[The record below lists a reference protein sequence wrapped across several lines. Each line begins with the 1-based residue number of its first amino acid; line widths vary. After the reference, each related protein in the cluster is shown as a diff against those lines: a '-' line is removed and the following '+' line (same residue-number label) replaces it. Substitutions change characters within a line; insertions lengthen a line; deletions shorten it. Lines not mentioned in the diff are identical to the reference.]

1 MGGVCFAA
9 EDDEVRFRHPS
20 EGGYLP
26 PMGHPYGHPGSR
38 PLPPRPVG
46 APPPR
51 PGGHP
56 GRFVDERE
64 FMDQKFRR
72 PDFDPR
78 AGPGP
83 TGFQQPPQE
92 RDVFGGRGMRPD
104 KMREFGVPPS
114 EDSTI
119 PPFNHSNPTPP
130 HPNFGEPRQHQPYHQ
145 NHESPHHSS
154 PHLQHHSPQR
164 PRKSPSV
171 RPGYENHDD
180 HMDGYDSPERKTSGH
195 FPPERKQ
202 SGHFPPE
209 RKHSGH
215 FPSERQHSGHF
226 HTERKQSG
234 HFSYGDHEELPRS
247 KSLSERLKNYQ
258 RTHSHEMD
266 PYGTYSKSADRP
278 DNGTDEDF
286 GHNAQ
291 LQRKKSLQER
301 VAEFKEKR
309 KNSQVRFDDESVSEA
324 SERNSLHKNYYAILE
339 REASER
345 HIERQGSDRSDES
358 RRMSRRGKS
367 KERRGY
373 GFERP
378 SPNNRGD
385 SRKKSKRNSSRHRD
399 EDYADKPRRK
409 TRKPKDRHN
418 QSPQHSSPQTSSRE
432 LEIER
437 STSGRSTSGR
447 SNSGKRRSFIGRPK
461 KSKEVREME
470 EVVRRISRRSSQRK
484 AEEEVH
490 GKKFTFDDPP
500 PRRTSRRNNHDHEW
514 AIHE

>member
-9 EDDEVRFRHPS
+9 EDDEVRYRHPS
-20 EGGYLP
+20 EGGHGYLP
-26 PMGHPYGHPGSR
+26 PMGHPYAHPAGR

-46 APPPR
+46 PPPPR
-51 PGGHP
+51 PGQ

-64 FMDQKFRR
+64 FMDQKYRR
-72 PDFDPR
+72 PDYDPR

-83 TGFQQPPQE
+83 TGFQQE

-119 PPFNHSNPTPP
+119 PPFNHSNSQPP

-145 NHESPHHSS
+145 HSP
-154 PHLQHHSPQR
+154 QRKQKSPQR
-164 PRKSPSV
+164 PRKSPSN

-180 HMDGYDSPERKTSGH
+180 HMDDGYDSPERKTSGH
-195 FPPERKQ
+195 FPPERKM
-202 SGHFPPE
+202 
-209 RKHSGH
+209 SGH
-215 FPSERQHSGHF
+215 FPSERKNSGHFSTERPSSGHLSTERQNSGHFSTERQNSAHSGHF
-226 HTERKQSG
+226 AYS
-234 HFSYGDHEELPRS
+234 DHEEVPRR

-258 RTHSHEMD
+258 RKHTEED
-266 PYGTYSKSADRP
+266 YGGYSKSADRP

-309 KNSQVRFDDESVSEA
+309 KNSQ
-324 SERNSLHKNYYAILE
+324 HM
-339 REASER
+339 
-345 HIERQGSDRSDES
+345 ERQGSDRSDES
-358 RRMSRRGKS
+358 RRVSTRNKS

-378 SPNNRGD
+378 SPTQGRSDRSD
-385 SRKKSKRNSSRHRD
+385 SRKKSKRNSDRHRD
-399 EDYADKPRRK
+399 DNYADKPRRQ
-409 TRKPKDRHN
+409 TRKPKDRNGH
-418 QSPQHSSPQTSSRE
+418 SPQQHSPNGRDSE
-432 LEIER
+432 LD
-437 STSGRSTSGR
+437 R
-447 SNSGKRRSFIGRPK
+447 SNSGSGKRRSFIGRPK
-461 KSKEVREME
+461 KSKEMRDME
-470 EVVRRISRRSSQRK
+470 EVVRRISRRSNQRR
-484 AEEEVH
+484 AEEDLH
-490 GKKFTFDDPP
+490 GKKFTFDDSPK
-500 PRRTSRRNNHDHEW
+500 RRTSRRNNHDHEW